1 MNLPYF
7 ISKRI
12 HTAGK
17 ESFSAV
23 IHKIAIASVAL
34 GIAIMVLSFMILGGF
49 QNNIKDKIYSFSGHL
64 QVKKF
69 SFSNSM
75 EEDPVGI
82 APLLLDSLRQESYIS
97 HIQGYAHKPGIV
109 SIKDE
114 VFGLVFKGIG
124 EDFNWQQFVPYLVK
138 GDTLSFDSDLRFH
151 NDILISEKKAQQ
163 MQVELGDR
171 FVIYFP
177 MDPPRTRTVTIK
189 GIFKTGLEDFDEQ
202 MVLGDI
208 DLIRF
213 LNAWENGEVGGYE
226 VFVKNINNLEA
237 SEDALI
243 DRLSIDTY
251 TERMDEKF
259 SNIFDWLNLLSQN
272 VYILIALIL
281 FVACFNM
288 VSVLFILIME
298 RTTMIGALKAL
309 GAQNQLIRKIF
320 AWNGSRLVL
329 KGMLV
334 GNGLS
339 LLLGF
344 LQYQF
349 AIIPLDAAT
358 YYMSYVP
365 IQWDWLSIIGINVL
379 TLLLVGLTLVIPTTI
394 ISRISPVKAIRFD

>member
-34 GIAIMVLSFMILGGF
+34 GIAIMILSFMILGGF

-75 EEDPVGI
+75 EEDPVRI
-82 APLLLDSLRQESYIS
+82 EPLLLDSLRKERDIR

-109 SIKDE
+109 SINDE
-114 VFGLVFKGIG
+114 VFGLLFKGIG
-124 EDFNWQQFVPYLVK
+124 SDFNWQQFAPYLVK
-138 GDTLSFDSDLRFH
+138 GDTLSFSSDFRFH

-163 MQVELGDR
+163 MQVDVGDR

-177 MDPPRTRTVTIK
+177 MDPPKPRTVTIK

-226 VFVKNINNLEA
+226 VFVKNINNLEN

-259 SNIFDWLNLLSQN
+259 SNVFDWLNLLSQN
-272 VYILIALIL
+272 VYILIALVL

-298 RTTMIGALKAL
+298 RTPMIGALKAL
-309 GAQNQLIRKIF
+309 GAQNQLIRQIF

-339 LLLGF
+339 FLLGF
-344 LQYQF
+344 IQYQF
-349 AIIPLDAAT
+349 EIVPLDAST

-365 IQWDWLSIIGINVL
+365 IQWDWLSIIGINLL
-379 TLLLVGLTLVIPTTI
+379 TLVLVGLTLVIPTAI

>member
-1 MNLPYF
+1 M
-7 ISKRI
+7 
-12 HTAGK
+12 
-17 ESFSAV
+17 
-23 IHKIAIASVAL
+23 AL
-34 GIAIMVLSFMILGGF
+34 GIAIMILSFMILGGF

-75 EEDPVGI
+75 EEDPVRI
-82 APLLLDSLRQESYIS
+82 EPLLLDSLRKERDIR

-109 SIKDE
+109 SINDE
-114 VFGLVFKGIG
+114 VFGLLFKGIG
-124 EDFNWQQFVPYLVK
+124 SDFNWQQFAPYLVK
-138 GDTLSFDSDLRFH
+138 GDTLSFSSDFRFH

-163 MQVELGDR
+163 MQVDVGDR

-177 MDPPRTRTVTIK
+177 MDPPKPRTVTIK

-226 VFVKNINNLEA
+226 VFVKNINNLEN

-243 DRLSIDTY
+243 ERLSIDTY

-259 SNIFDWLNLLSQN
+259 SNVFDWLNLLSQN
-272 VYILIALIL
+272 VYILIALVL

-298 RTTMIGALKAL
+298 RTPMIGALKAL
-309 GAQNQLIRKIF
+309 GAQNQLIRQIF

-339 LLLGF
+339 FLLGF
-344 LQYQF
+344 IQYQF
-349 AIIPLDAAT
+349 EIVPLDAST

-365 IQWDWLSIIGINVL
+365 IQWDWLSIIGINLL
-379 TLLLVGLTLVIPTTI
+379 TLVLVGLTLVIPTAI